1 MFTWIL
7 KGVIVGLHGDR
18 GGFLDVYMEIEVG
31 S

>member
-1 MFTWIL
+1 MFTWRL
-7 KGVIVGLHGDR
+7 KWFLVGLRGDR